1 MLVVISRA
9 AHHALTAG
17 AHPEPRL
24 AIRGDPAQGPWRHQ
38 VLVSLPVFF
47 RDEFRHRYSQLVL
60 NCNNNAGF
68 KPVLLILVL
77 IRVFDGHF
85 YCQDGFSDI
94 HSLGVY
100 ACAVEGRV
108 EASIVII

>member
-1 MLVVISRA
+1 MLVVLSRA

-24 AIRGDPAQGPWRHQ
+24 AICGDPAQGPPRHQ
-38 VLVSLPVFF
+38 VLVSLSIIF

-60 NCNNNAGF
+60 NCNDDAGF

-85 YCQDGFSDI
+85 HRQDGFSSADG
-94 HSLGVY
+94 LGIY
-100 ACAVEGRV
+100 A
-108 EASIVII
+108 